1 MVRLPLRGVPR
12 HVMRTRQIRIKFPD
26 RWTQM
31 TVPQALDSAA
41 ALHRSGRRD
50 LARDIYRQVLR
61 YSPSASEELQALGAA
76 CYGFGDYAE
85 ALGHFQKAAAKAPHN
100 ALLHSSIG
108 VTLSQ
113 LGRFQEAVE
122 AFERAV
128 ALDPNNAEVR
138 SNYGDLLTDL
148 QRYEEALVHCRRA
161 VEIDSRFAA
170 APNNLGRVLERLGRT
185 EEARQ
190 AYQRALAADPDFR
203 LANFNLGALA
213 HAADRSQE
221 AARFFEQAA
230 SAGDFAEAH
239 YNHALLLLRQGD
251 FAHGFEEYE
260 WRWRC
265 RSFPSPPRDFPQ
277 PLWNGSDLAGKRIL
291 LHAEQGL
298 GDTIQFVRYVRQVAS
313 RDGAVILEVQP
324 ELTALLGGLPDVTEL
339 AAKGRDLP
347 PFDTHCPLLS
357 LPRVLATRLDT
368 VPAAVPYL
376 KADPERV
383 RSWAQL
389 RGRGRLHVGLV
400 WAGNL
405 SHSNDR
411 RRSIP
416 LERFAALGAVE
427 RSGVVRASK
436 RAGRR

>member
-1 MVRLPLRGVPR
+1 
-12 HVMRTRQIRIKFPD
+12 
-26 RWTQM
+26 
-31 TVPQALDSAA
+31 
-41 ALHRSGRRD
+41 
-50 LARDIYRQVLR
+50 
-61 YSPSASEELQALGAA
+61 
-76 CYGFGDYAE
+76 
-85 ALGHFQKAAAKAPHN
+85 
-100 ALLHSSIG
+100 
-108 VTLSQ
+108 
-113 LGRFQEAVE
+113 
-122 AFERAV
+122 
-128 ALDPNNAEVR
+128 
-138 SNYGDLLTDL
+138 
-148 QRYEEALVHCRRA
+148 
-161 VEIDSRFAA
+161 
-170 APNNLGRVLERLGRT
+170 
-185 EEARQ
+185 
-190 AYQRALAADPDFR
+190 
-203 LANFNLGALA
+203 
-213 HAADRSQE
+213 
-221 AARFFEQAA
+221 
-230 SAGDFAEAH
+230 
-239 YNHALLLLRQGD
+239 
-251 FAHGFEEYE
+251 
-260 WRWRC
+260 
-265 RSFPSPPRDFPQ
+265 
-277 PLWNGSDLAGKRIL
+277 